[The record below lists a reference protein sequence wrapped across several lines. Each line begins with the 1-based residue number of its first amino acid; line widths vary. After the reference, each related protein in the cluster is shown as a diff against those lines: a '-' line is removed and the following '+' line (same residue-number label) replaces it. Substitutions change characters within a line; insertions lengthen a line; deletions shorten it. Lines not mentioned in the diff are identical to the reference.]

1 MLCTSCGTE
10 IKDKTLQF
18 CTNCGATLEKEAATQ
33 DGSTQSTSASTASQP
48 INEDE
53 SLASVVQ
60 QTEAVQGEE
69 KEDIG
74 VRQTVAKN
82 PKKSKRNK
90 ILLSILVILLLALF
104 GTYKW
109 FENYYDPMKEL
120 IAMDEAIKGNK
131 QASFLGYIATDD
143 DVYMDEK
150 AYFNYIKEEEWDTV
164 KRQYESLIQNK
175 KSKSSAL
182 GQEIISE
189 DGEVLFYVKE
199 KKHLYGLFK
208 GYALEAVPIP
218 FVLTS
223 NMDKTK
229 VKVAGQEIELKKQ
242 DKKKDLGE
250 FYPGTYEVEATA
262 KGKYGNFEFDEEI
275 EVYATEKEL
284 IDIEFESDS
293 FYVQSA
299 YGFEDA
305 ILFIDGKSTDQKI
318 GDSLEVGPLPIG
330 SNMKLHAEWKNS
342 KGNVVRSNTETI
354 SDSDYSTN
362 IYFEFDERNTFQA
375 DTKEVDEQEAGGYV
389 LAFREA
395 YEDAVNYADFSYI
408 TPYLKDGSHA
418 AKDLAPFVKGMGEGS
433 YYYEFDE
440 NTVTDVKNKK
450 DGNFEVYTNELFTF
464 YDDDGKV
471 YDYNRDK
478 KYFLE
483 TVDGSLQ
490 ITKIDYVDT
499 KKSSK

>member
-1 MLCTSCGTE
+1 MFCTNCGTE

-18 CTNCGATLEKEAATQ
+18 CINCGASLEKEATRPEEPTQ
-33 DGSTQSTSASTASQP
+33 LTSASATSLP
-48 INEDE
+48 TNEDE
-53 SLASVVQ
+53 SIESVVQ
-60 QTEAVQGEE
+60 QTAPVQGEE

-74 VRQTVAKN
+74 VKQTVAKD
-82 PKKSKRNK
+82 PGKSKRNK
-90 ILLSILVILLLALF
+90 IFLSILAIFLLALF

-109 FENYYDPMKEL
+109 FENYYNPMNEL
-120 IAMDEAIKGNK
+120 IAMDKAIKSNQ
-131 QASFLGYIATDD
+131 QASFLAYITTDD

-150 AYFNYIKEEEWDTV
+150 AYFTYLKEEEWDTV
-164 KRQYESLIQNK
+164 KRQYESIIQTNK
-175 KSKSSAL
+175 STLSAL
-182 GQEIISE
+182 GQEVISE
-189 DGEVLFYVKE
+189 EGEVLFYVKE

-208 GYALEAVPIP
+208 GYTLEAVSIP

-242 DKKKDLGE
+242 DKKHDIGE

-262 KGKYGNFEFDEEI
+262 KGKYGKFEYDEEI

-284 IDIEFESDS
+284 IDIEFEADS
-293 FYVQSA
+293 FYVKSA

-305 ILFIDGKSTDQKI
+305 VLFIDGKSTGQKI
-318 GDSLEVGPLPIG
+318 GDSLEIGPLPIG

-354 SDSDYSTN
+354 SDTGYSTN

-375 DTKEVDEQEAGGYV
+375 NTKEVDEQEAGGYV

-450 DGNFEVYTNELFTF
+450 DGNYEVYTNELFTF

-478 KYFLE
+478 KYILE
-483 TVDGSLQ
+483 TVNGSLQ

-499 KKSSK
+499 KKNSK